1 MTFGVRLS
9 TRRVLAGAVVAALA
23 GGACLAAATSQG
35 GAAGSPFGERVS
47 LHLDRS
53 ALRAQPGGAALVEKV
68 EGSAFLYFRLLARQ
82 FAARTCYTFRDL
94 RARLPFVA
102 VQGDAHIEQF
112 VVTDDWYGLTD
123 FDRAGFGPAVVDL
136 VRYAASIHLAC
147 REVAWPCDPD
157 QAVSAYI
164 KAYGA
169 ALDRPV
175 ERVEPAVVRRV
186 RAPYDRQHWFE
197 WAEGLM
203 QPLSIEEQRLLSTG
217 WARFLALMEATSP
230 GRPETFYQIVRAGV
244 VRIGIGSG
252 LEPKTLIRIA
262 GPTDAPDDDL
272 ILEGRITTPPD
283 PRDCISRPATGGSLH
298 VLMFTALLS
307 QHLPEVFGF
316 YPREGARKEEEI
328 WIQSWDPGHRELS
341 LADLRGQADLNEL
354 ATDAA
359 TQLAGHFWTNF
370 PEQLRGHQRFAQ
382 LRALELTDQRAR
394 TLASDLARETVSEWE
409 RFRNRR

>member
-1 MTFGVRLS
+1 MKAYWRI
-9 TRRVLAGAVVAALA
+9 LAGMLMAALA
-23 GGACLAAATSQG
+23 GSVCLAASSQDG
-35 GAAGSPFGERVS
+35 LPPSPFGERVS
-47 LHLDRS
+47 LHLDRG
-53 ALRAQPGGAALVEKV
+53 ALRAQPGGAALVDKV
-68 EGSAFLYFRLLARQ
+68 DGSAFLYFRLLARQ
-82 FAARTCYTFRDL
+82 FAARACYAFRDL

-102 VQGDAHIEQF
+102 VHGDAHIEQF
-112 VVTDDWYGLTD
+112 VVTEDWFGLTD

-147 REVAWPCDPD
+147 REAAWPCDAD

-169 ALDRPV
+169 ALDHPV
-175 ERVEPAVVRRV
+175 ARVEPAVVRRV
-186 RAPYDRQHWFE
+186 RAPQDRQRWFE

-203 QPLSIEEQRLLSTG
+203 QPLSIDEQRLLAAG
-217 WARFLALMEATSP
+217 WARFLALMDATSP
-230 GRPETFYQIVRAGV
+230 NRPESFYRIVSAGV
-244 VRIGIGSG
+244 VRIGVGSG

-262 GPTDAPDDDL
+262 GPTDQPGDDL

-283 PRDCISRPATGGSLH
+283 PRDCISRPSTGGSLH
-298 VLMFTALLS
+298 ALMFTALLS
-307 QHLPEVFGF
+307 QRLPEVFGF
-316 YPREGARKEEEI
+316 FPREGARNEEEI

-341 LADLRGQADLNEL
+341 LADLRSQTDLNEL

-394 TLASDLARETVSEWE
+394 TLAGQLARETVSEWE
-409 RFRNRR
+409 RFRRRR

>member
-1 MTFGVRLS
+1 MTFGARL
-9 TRRVLAGAVVAALA
+9 RVWRALAVATLAAVAASV
-23 GGACLAAATSQG
+23 CLTAASSQDG
-35 GAAGSPFGERVS
+35 SPASPFGNHVS
-47 LHLDRS
+47 LHLDRG
-53 ALRAQPGGAALVEKV
+53 ALRTQPGGPALVDKV
-68 EGSAFLYFRLLARQ
+68 DGSALLYFRLLARQ
-82 FAARTCYTFRDL
+82 FAARACYAFRDL

-102 VQGDAHIEQF
+102 VHGDAHIEQF
-112 VVTDDWYGLTD
+112 VVTDDWFGLTD

-147 REVAWPCDPD
+147 REAAWPCDAD

-164 KAYGA
+164 KGYGA
-169 ALDRPV
+169 ALDHPV
-175 ERVEPAVVRRV
+175 DRVEPALVRRV
-186 RAPYDRQHWFE
+186 RAPQDRGRWFE

-203 QPLSIEEQRLLSTG
+203 QPLSNDEQQLLNSG
-217 WARFLALMEATSP
+217 WPRFLALMKATSP
-230 GRPETFYQIVRAGV
+230 ERPEAFYRIVRAGI

-252 LEPKTLIRIA
+252 LELKMLIRIT

-283 PRDCISRPATGGSLH
+283 PRDCVSRPATGGSLH
-298 VLMFTALLS
+298 ALMFTALLS
-307 QHLPEVFGF
+307 RRLPEVFGF
-316 YPREGARKEEEI
+316 FPREGARNEEEI

-341 LADLRGQADLNEL
+341 VADLRGQSDLNEL

-382 LRALELTDQRAR
+382 LRALEMTDQRAR
-394 TLASDLARETVSEWE
+394 TLAAQLARETVTEWE
-409 RFRNRR
+409 RFRRRR